1 MLVKGG
7 WVCSEGSPCLLA
19 QQMFVHWLGHPEG
32 QKYLKQKVTLVAYKS
47 ATANEAR
54 AVSLL
59 LELMHN
65 VIFAVFSI

>member
-1 MLVKGG
+1 MLVKEG

-19 QQMFVHWLGHPEG
+19 QQMCVHWLGRPEG
-32 QKYLKQKVTLVAYKS
+32 QKYLKEKVIHVVYKS